1 MRGDSVWMGF
11 GMLSCRA
18 SNSGDCDDIITGA
31 RIKITP
37 QNQNYTGGEI
47 RAFKLQLCVSV

>member
-37 QNQNYTGGEI
+37 VERLGLSSYNCVFLCEREI
-47 RAFKLQLCVSV
+47 QV